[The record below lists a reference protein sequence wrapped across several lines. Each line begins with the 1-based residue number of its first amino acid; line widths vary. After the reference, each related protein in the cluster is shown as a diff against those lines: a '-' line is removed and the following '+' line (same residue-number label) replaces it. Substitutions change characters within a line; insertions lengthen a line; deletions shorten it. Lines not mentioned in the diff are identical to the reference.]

1 MPSPAPFH
9 VSTNSSGVSA
19 STKAKENISNFN
31 KLAATIES
39 KKKART
45 PFGALN
51 VNGNARPTSM
61 ITKKPSGQSYGAKAI
76 RVLGELP
83 NMGHDRS
90 ANLSC
95 NYNVDASFD
104 TVEKSKDSTNVKD
117 RMKDWE
123 RERERLRE
131 MTRLEE
137 MERESVELHKRQK
150 REKKKQKLKE
160 RALEKEKQEKE
171 DQEQEKEE
179 QDPQLQLQLQPQEV
193 EQEDTER
200 RSEDQMEREQQ
211 REEKA
216 RIIERKSAS
225 HLYIGIPGK
234 TTFSERTNP
243 TNDIAFSRKKES
255 KTMHNKDWEFDKE
268 NICSSSTSPVLPMFR
283 IGPSLTQG
291 EYFLSSS
298 SFFFGE

>member
-9 VSTNSSGVSA
+9 ASANSSGISA

-39 KKKART
+39 KKKARA

-83 NMGHDRS
+83 NTGHDRS

-95 NYNVDASFD
+95 NYNVDASFG
-104 TVEKSKDSTNVKD
+104 TLESSKDSTNVKD
-117 RMKDWE
+117 RVRDWE
-123 RERERLRE
+123 REKERLRE

-137 MERESVELHKRQK
+137 MERERDELHKRQK
-150 REKKKQKLKE
+150 KEKKKQKQKVREEAVEKE
-160 RALEKEKQEKE
+160 R
-171 DQEQEKEE
+171 EE
-179 QDPQLQLQLQPQEV
+179 QDTQLQQQLQPQEV

-200 RSEDQMEREQQ
+200 RSEDQKEPEQ
-211 REEKA
+211 KA
-216 RIIERKSAS
+216 RIIERRSAS
-225 HLYIGIPGK
+225 HLYIGIPG
-234 TTFSERTNP
+234 TTTLSERTNT
-243 TNDIAFSRKKES
+243 TNDTAFSRKKES
-255 KTMHNKDWEFDKE
+255 KTIHIKDWEFDKE
-268 NICSSSTSPVLPMFR
+268 NICSSSTSPILPMFR
-283 IGPSLTQG
+283 TGPPLTQG
-291 EYFLSSS
+291 EYFLTSPSN
-298 SFFFGE
+298 FFCEQF

>member
-9 VSTNSSGVSA
+9 LSANSSGVSA
-19 STKAKENISNFN
+19 STRAKENISNFN
-31 KLAATIES
+31 KVAATIES

-83 NMGHDRS
+83 NTGHDRS

-95 NYNVDASFD
+95 NVDASFG

-117 RMKDWE
+117 RVKDWE
-123 RERERLRE
+123 KERERLRE

-137 MERESVELHKRQK
+137 MERERAELHKRQK
-150 REKKKQKLKE
+150 KEKKKQRL
-160 RALEKEKQEKE
+160 REKAVEK
-171 DQEQEKEE
+171 EKEE
-179 QDPQLQLQLQPQEV
+179 QDPQLRPRLQQQEV

-200 RSEDQMEREQQ
+200 RSEDQKEREEQP
-211 REEKA
+211 EEKA

-225 HLYIGIPGK
+225 HLYIGTPG
-234 TTFSERTNP
+234 TTTLFERTNP
-243 TNDIAFSRKKES
+243 TNDTAFSRKKES
-255 KTMHNKDWEFDKE
+255 KTMHTKDWEFDKE
-268 NICSSSTSPVLPMFR
+268 NICSSSTSPMLPMFR
-283 IGPSLTQG
+283 IGPPLTQG
-291 EYFLSSS
+291 KYFLTSSRII
-298 SFFFGE
+298 FFCE